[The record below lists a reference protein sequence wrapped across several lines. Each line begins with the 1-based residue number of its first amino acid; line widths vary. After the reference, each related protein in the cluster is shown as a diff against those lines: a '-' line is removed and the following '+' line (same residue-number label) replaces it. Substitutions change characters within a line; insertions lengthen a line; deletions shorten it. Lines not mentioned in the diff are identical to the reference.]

1 MLDVGG
7 QSGAVID
14 LTYKGNEARFI
25 NHRCTR
31 GGASRLVCR
40 PRCLRANR
48 CFRVGPAGCSCDPNC
63 EVQMWN
69 IAGLKRFGIFALAN
83 LSEGTELTF
92 DYGFNQATGQ
102 FATEPITCR
111 CGSSNCTG
119 IIGGGQRP
127 GSANAS
133 RRSTTKRRK
142 AAKGGTAPPKKRPAE
157 SVPDQAKEGRRAG
170 LSRALPPSHCPRRP
184 TSRSAP
190 ESRSPTNLVST
201 GRSLACVPT
210 PLPSPNHRSGPEA
223 AEARV
228 DRERVCTCSTDG
240 PCTGGCSAWADCFG

>member
-1 MLDVGG
+1 MQKHREDGTDEFYMLDVGG

-48 CFRVGPAGCSCDPNC
+48 FSRVGPAGCSCDPNC

-111 CGSSNCTG
+111 CGSLDV
-119 IIGGGQRP
+119 R
-127 GSANAS
+127 
-133 RRSTTKRRK
+133 
-142 AAKGGTAPPKKRPAE
+142 
-157 SVPDQAKEGRRAG
+157 
-170 LSRALPPSHCPRRP
+170 PRRHQ
-184 TSRSAP
+184 R
-190 ESRSPTNLVST
+190 
-201 GRSLACVPT
+201 
-210 PLPSPNHRSGPEA
+210 
-223 AEARV
+223 
-228 DRERVCTCSTDG
+228 
-240 PCTGGCSAWADCFG
+240 